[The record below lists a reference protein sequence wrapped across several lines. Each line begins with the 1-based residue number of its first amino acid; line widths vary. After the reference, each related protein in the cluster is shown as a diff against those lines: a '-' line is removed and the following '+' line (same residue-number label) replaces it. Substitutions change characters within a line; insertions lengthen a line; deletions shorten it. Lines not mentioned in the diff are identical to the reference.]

1 MKNDCFLIVLPN
13 MEANDLVATVVDWI
27 VDEGKFVN
35 SGDIICS
42 VETTKATYDIESE
55 YSGYLAQLVQ
65 VGKEQNVSSPL
76 ALVAQ
81 SPQKAVTK
89 SRNIYI
95 IKIQLL
101 KMC

>member
-1 MKNDCFLIVLPN
+1 MKKDCFLIVLPN

-35 SGDIICS
+35 SGEIICS

-55 YSGYLAQLVQ
+55 HSGYLAQLVQ
-65 VGKEQNVSSPL
+65 VGEEQNVSSPL

-81 SPQKAVTK
+81 SPQKAVNEKQKYLSNKNT
-89 SRNIYI
+89 
-95 IKIQLL
+95 L
-101 KMC
+101 KMCY